1 MENEITT
8 YLLFSLHGNFHSQIT
23 PRTVG
28 SSNRSTFRQQ
38 YYDCYPLPVKPQLPT
53 ARMITATAW
62 WLCSEFACGYL
73 NVRKRHRYK
82 HTPHVCNLFVVL
94 YTLSAQYTMF
104 YTCLLYKLKKS
115 IRYSGKF
122 CSSRIELHESKVTE
136 KRRFDII
143 LSWKIMSVI
152 IYDPLQSSSL
162 LNLPEF

>member
-23 PRTVG
+23 LRTVG

-104 YTCLLYKLKKS
+104 YTCLLYKLRKILDTVESFALLESSYMKAKLRRKDVS
-115 IRYSGKF
+115 ILYY
-122 CSSRIELHESKVTE
+122 LE
-136 KRRFDII
+136 K
-143 LSWKIMSVI
+143 
-152 IYDPLQSSSL
+152 
-162 LNLPEF
+162 

>member
-8 YLLFSLHGNFHSQIT
+8 YLLFSLHSNFHSQIT

-53 ARMITATAW
+53 ASMITATAW

-104 YTCLLYKLKKS
+104 YTCLLYKLRKILDTVESFALLESSYMKAKLRRKYVS
-115 IRYSGKF
+115 ILYY
-122 CSSRIELHESKVTE
+122 LE
-136 KRRFDII
+136 K
-143 LSWKIMSVI
+143 
-152 IYDPLQSSSL
+152 
-162 LNLPEF
+162 

>member
-104 YTCLLYKLKKS
+104 YTCLLYKLRK
-115 IRYSGKF
+115 I
-122 CSSRIELHESKVTE
+122 LDTVES
-136 KRRFDII
+136 FA
-143 LSWKIMSVI
+143 
-152 IYDPLQSSSL
+152 
-162 LNLPEF
+162 LPESSHMKAKLRRKDVSILYYLEK